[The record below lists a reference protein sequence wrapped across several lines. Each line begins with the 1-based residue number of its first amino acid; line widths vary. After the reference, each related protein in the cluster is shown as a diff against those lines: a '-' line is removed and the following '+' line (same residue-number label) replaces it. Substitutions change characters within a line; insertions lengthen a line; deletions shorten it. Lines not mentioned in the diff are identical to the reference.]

1 MKRFKQ
7 YLALGL
13 AILITSTEV
22 FATQEIPQVNATEMT
37 AEIVESSQTT
47 ESAEIVEVE
56 EAEKVESSTELK
68 ESQSEKEVEETA
80 ETEKMN
86 PVYWTTNGLLYIII
100 RQTNPSEFSKSVVLP
115 INNAKSDNTNIPTA
129 LCVEIEFP
137 VIYEYDITIETE
149 IHIANQMLLR
159 HFLKAR

>member
-37 AEIVESSQTT
+37 GEIVESSQTT

-56 EAEKVESSTELK
+56 E
-68 ESQSEKEVEETA
+68 TA
-80 ETEKMN
+80 ETEK
-86 PVYWTTNGLLYIII
+86 TLEKEEADLEHT
-100 RQTNPSEFSKSVVLP
+100 SEEVKSEE
-115 INNAKSDNTNIPTA
+115 A
-129 LCVEIEFP
+129 
-137 VIYEYDITIETE
+137 
-149 IHIANQMLLR
+149 
-159 HFLKAR
+159 